1 MQNSARGGSG
11 LGTRI
16 IAWALLIIVVLF
28 VLKLAVG
35 IALGLVQALVTL
47 ALIGLVVMGVLW
59 ALRHLG
65 CRT

>member
-59 ALRHLG
+59 ALRHL
-65 CRT
+65 

>member
-16 IAWALLIIVVLF
+16 IAWAVLIIVVLF

-59 ALRHLG
+59 ALRHL
-65 CRT
+65 